1 MNAEEWQLAD
11 LGGVTIIGAQDL
23 SQQFSQVLNMHG
35 IKTNICKVT
44 DMTLLG
50 FNAVY
55 QQIIALSSS
64 DH

>member
-11 LGGVTIIGAQDL
+11 LGEVTIIGAPDL

-35 IKTNICKVT
+35 IKTNICKVKE
-44 DMTLLG
+44 MTLLG

-55 QQIIALSSS
+55 QQIVALSANNN
-64 DH
+64 